1 VSAESLKAQRE
12 RVVEHLLELA
22 ELPADAARDN
32 RDYWRIGLRELQRT
46 AYELGFTAGM
56 RTQAGEVAID
66 AEDYCFRDGV
76 WQPDIDKLL
85 DRGE

>member
-32 RDYWRIGLRELQRT
+32 RGYWRVGLRELQRAAMERILRET
-46 AYELGFTAGM
+46 GHWSPAMAQT
-56 RTQAGEVAID
+56 ID
-66 AEDYCFRDGV
+66 A
-76 WQPDIDKLL
+76 LL